1 MLAFQPDRRMQGL
14 LTILTLTI
22 AKYYLDI
29 KVNRDCRLV
38 SMSNDPIN
46 NIADPFACIY
56 IL

>member
-1 MLAFQPDRRMQGL
+1 MLTFQPDRHMQEL

-38 SMSNDPIN
+38 SMSNDPFN
-46 NIADPFACIY
+46 NIANFFACIY